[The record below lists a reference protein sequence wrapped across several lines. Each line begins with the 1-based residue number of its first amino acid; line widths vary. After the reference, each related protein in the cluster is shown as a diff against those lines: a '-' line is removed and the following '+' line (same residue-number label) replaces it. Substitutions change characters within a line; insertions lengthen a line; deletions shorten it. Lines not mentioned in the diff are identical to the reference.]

1 MENRRAHCRGQVLI
15 SARCGHWMHFYLNN
29 RGKIMKFNRIS
40 RKAVCALI
48 VAGSL
53 AACGSDSK
61 PETSAP
67 APADTTAVTEVPET
81 TGGSTVDSAAAA
93 AAAAVEKA
101 FARPTQIEVTAPL
114 GVPAPTGKTID
125 WVQCSIPACT
135 QLGGALQDATDAL
148 GWTLNIIDGGITPET
163 IANAW
168 QLAVANN
175 HDAVIGSGFPE
186 VVFADSLKAL
196 EAAKIPVV
204 LLNVTDEPGNGVIA
218 VIQGTSAYGPN
229 GALQADWVTTDSKG
243 AANTLYVSTSA
254 FPVVGLRADG
264 FKAEYEKVCAGCTLD
279 TLDALPTDFGD
290 ALNTQIIAYLQ
301 SHADVNYVVAAV
313 SDMITGLNSA
323 LAGAGLS
330 DQVRVMTNDI
340 NPALAEDLKADGPL
354 KAATILENV
363 NAMWQIADV
372 LVRYFAGVDY
382 SATANAPANG
392 WIVTKATVDGFV
404 DPYPLVEDYQAEYK
418 ALWGV

>member
-1 MENRRAHCRGQVLI
+1 MSGNGAFIRLLRALAALLSKQQGD
-15 SARCGHWMHFYLNN
+15 
-29 RGKIMKFNRIS
+29 KMKFNRIS

-48 VAGSL
+48 VASSL
-53 AACGSDSK
+53 AACSSDSK
-61 PETSAP
+61 PEASTP
-67 APADTTAVTEVPET
+67 APADTTPAAAATTEVPAT
-81 TGGSTVDSAAAA
+81 TDNGSADAAAA

-101 FARPTQIEVTAPL
+101 LIRPTQIEVTAPL
-114 GVPAPTGKTID
+114 GVAAPKGKTID
-125 WVQCSIPACT
+125 WIQCSIPACT
-135 QLGGALQDATDAL
+135 QLGGALQEATDAL

-163 IANAW
+163 IANGW
-168 QLAVANN
+168 QLAVANK

-196 EAAKIPVV
+196 DAAKIPVV

-218 VIQGTSAYGPN
+218 VIQGTPAYGPN

-243 AANTLYVSTSA
+243 SANTLYVSTSA

-264 FKAEYEKVCAGCTLD
+264 FKAEYEKVCTGCTLD
-279 TLDALPTDFGD
+279 KLDALPTDFGD

-301 SHADVNYVVAAV
+301 SHPKVNYVVAAV

-323 LAGAGLS
+323 LAGASLS
-330 DQVRVMTNDI
+330 DQVRVMTNDL

-363 NAMWQIADV
+363 NVMWQIADV
-372 LVRYFAGVDY
+372 LVRAFAGVDY
-382 SATANAPANG
+382 SATANAPSNG